1 MTSEAQ
7 KRANKKWDNAH
18 KDRLRYLN
26 KRSAAKQFILKDA
39 TAEDLERLFYYI
51 SKRRAEL
58 YVDD

>member
-1 MTSEAQ
+1 MRESQ